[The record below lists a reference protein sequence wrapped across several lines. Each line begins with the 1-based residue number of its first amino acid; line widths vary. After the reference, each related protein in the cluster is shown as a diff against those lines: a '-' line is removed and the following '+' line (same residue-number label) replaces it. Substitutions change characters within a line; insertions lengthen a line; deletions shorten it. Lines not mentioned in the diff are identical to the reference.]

1 MKIIRKYHIHYL
13 LAAGLLYLFSVYAYK
28 QYNKA
33 PDLAKAGKKIELQI
47 LERLS
52 EMDRDLAD
60 AGIPDSLLNGHLSES
75 AIKMWM
81 DKPFVYGFFVG
92 DSLIWWNKYQTDIPP
107 VLRFARRHEPLTRLN
122 NAYYKVR
129 AVEHHINGLHTY
141 AVGLLPVRYAYQV
154 ENRYL
159 HNELN
164 FEDIPEGLHFS
175 LTTPLEANQSVR
187 IRGPEG
193 ETLFY
198 IYSNGEEGPSRV
210 PPIALLTLMGAFFLL
225 LGSAWH
231 LVLSPLLPQKV
242 PNTLRWILFVLL
254 SYAIRLVFLPDFANN
269 SVLFSPGVYASA
281 AWAPSLGHL
290 LLNVVVFGVAI
301 YFFCRKVNL
310 RQPQNGS
317 LRFIQQSVLLASVFL
332 LHLAFYLFLQTL
344 IFDSKLHFNLTQF
357 LQIGA
362 YGWIAVL
369 MAGVFMS
376 AVLLFSLKIMKWA
389 DRQPGDRQR
398 FLLSLLLALIIFLP
412 FVVYLPT
419 VYPVLLIVL
428 PAFFLLLI
436 IQYLPGPERRLPPVY
451 QFLLALLYTSVL
463 TGILLNVFNDRK
475 ERESE
480 RLFAN
485 LLLQPDY
492 LTEYLFAEVRDEI
505 GSDPLVIGYFKGE
518 EGISDKDLE
527 DEVNYVYL
535 KGELSKYD
543 VQVFAFAEDSLSLA
557 GELKKYYLMIDRE
570 GQATTVPGLYYF
582 PASPGRVEYLAI
594 LRIYDSPEGTAD
606 ARLLGRLLIAFRLK
620 SIGGSTV
627 YPELLLNNEN
637 MPAERH
643 VSYDY
648 AVYRNGMLVKKKGD
662 FPYPVRF
669 SSEEQV
675 NGRQS
680 HSEYEHQIYTDT
692 PEKVIWLSR
701 KKRSGTAIFS
711 LISILFFLYSL
722 AFLILLAAYHLL
734 RDPKAFRDM
743 LLLKNA
749 SFAVRIQLAVMGV
762 ILLSFIIIAAVV
774 IHNIRNEYDQYH
786 RQRLMRK
793 AQQILSN
800 LEYLKS
806 RSEVKDL
813 SWDAFINSGK
823 LRVALSNLSEVHA
836 MDFNLYR
843 KDGTLAESSQPAVF
857 KRGILSHLMHPMSRF
872 EMYDKLYSQFLQSEQ
887 IGELQFIA
895 AYMPLLDA
903 ENRVAGALN
912 VPYFAKERNLDEQ
925 IASFLIYFI
934 NIYIILLAM
943 AAILGFLISNSI
955 SRPIIQLGHRIRQ
968 IQLGGRNIPLQ
979 WKRQDEIGRLIEEY
993 NTMIGELEESAR
1005 KLAQTERESAW
1016 REMARQVA
1024 HEIKN
1029 PLTPMKLSIQ
1039 HLQRTAAGM
1048 SGSEGQR
1055 VYRVCETLLE
1065 QIDHLNVIA
1074 SEFSSFAQ
1082 MPEAQNKEVN
1092 IIRVLKSVVELYAGG
1107 RVAVSLSSDMS
1118 EYLVFA
1124 DEKQLNRVFQNLIK
1138 NAVESIPE
1146 EREGRVDVRVGTRAA
1161 EGRQWVE
1168 VQICDNGVGMSEE
1181 VQKEIFRPNFTTK
1194 STGSGLGLPIS
1205 QRIIR
1210 NAGGDI
1216 RVESKEGEGSCFY
1229 LTLPLLERRT
1239 PLT

>member
-1 MKIIRKYHIHYL
+1 MKSIRKYHIHYL
-13 LAAGLLYLFSVYAYK
+13 LAAGLLYLLSIYAYR
-28 QYNKA
+28 QYNKE
-33 PDLAKAGKKIELQI
+33 PDLARAGKKIESQI
-47 LERLS
+47 RERLS
-52 EMDRDLAD
+52 EIDRDLAD
-60 AGIPDSLLNGHLSES
+60 AALPDSLLSGHLSES
-75 AIKMWM
+75 LIRTWM

-129 AVEHHINGLHTY
+129 AVEHHINGRHTY
-141 AVGLLPVRYAYQV
+141 SVALLPVKYVYQV

-159 HNELN
+159 HNKLN
-164 FEDIPEGLHFS
+164 FEGIPEGLRFS
-175 LTTPLEANQSVR
+175 LTTPLQADHSVR

-198 IYSNGEEGPSRV
+198 IYRNGEAVPSGV
-210 PPIALLTLMGAFFLL
+210 PPMALLFLMGAILLL
-225 LGSAWH
+225 LGSVWQ
-231 LVLSPLLPQKV
+231 LLLSPLLPQKV
-242 PNTLRWILFVLL
+242 PNAWRWLLFVLI
-254 SYAIRLVFLPDFANN
+254 SYGIRLGFLPEFVNH

-281 AWAPSLGHL
+281 GWAPSLGHL
-290 LLNVVVFGVAI
+290 LLNVVVFALAV
-301 YFFCRKVNL
+301 YFFCRHVKL
-310 RQPQNGS
+310 LQPRNGS
-317 LRFIQQSVLLASVFL
+317 FRFILKSVLLASVFL

-344 IFDSKLHFNLTQF
+344 IFDSNLHFNLTQF

-376 AVLLFSLKIMKWA
+376 AVLLFSLKIMKWT
-389 DRQPGDRQR
+389 DRDARDRQR
-398 FLLSLLLALIIFLP
+398 FLLSLLMALILFLP
-412 FVVYLPT
+412 FVIYLPA
-419 VYPVLLIVL
+419 VYPLLLIVL
-428 PAFFLLLI
+428 PAFFLLLLI
-436 IQYLPGPERRLPPVY
+436 HYLDRPERRLPRVY
-451 QFLLALLYTSVL
+451 RFLLALLYTSVL

-492 LTEYLFAEVRDEI
+492 LTEYLFGEVRDEI

-535 KGELSKYD
+535 KGELSKYE
-543 VQVFAFAEDSLSLA
+543 VQVFAFTEDSLSLA
-557 GELKKYYLMIDRE
+557 EGLKKYYLMIDRE

-582 PASPGRVEYLAI
+582 PASPSRVEYLAI
-594 LRIYDSPEGTAD
+594 LRIYDSPEGSAN

-637 MPAERH
+637 MPSDRH
-643 VSYDY
+643 LSYDY

-669 SSEEQV
+669 SGEEQV
-675 NGRQS
+675 NRHKS
-680 HSEYEHQIYTDT
+680 HNEYEHHLYTDSA
-692 PEKVIWLSR
+692 EKVIWLSR
-701 KKRSGTAIFS
+701 KKPSITAFFS
-711 LISILFFLYSL
+711 LISILFFLFSL
-722 AFLILLAAYHLL
+722 AFILLLAAYHLL
-734 RDPKAFRDM
+734 HDPKAFRDA

-800 LEYLKS
+800 LEYLKG

-857 KRGILSHLMHPMSRF
+857 KRGILSQLMHPMSRY
-872 EMYDKLYSQFLQSEQ
+872 EMYDKLYSQFLQLEQ
-887 IGELQFIA
+887 IGELPFVA

-903 ENRVAGALN
+903 DNRVAGALN

-979 WKRQDEIGRLIEEY
+979 WKRQDEIGRLIKEY

-1048 SGSEGQR
+1048 SGREGQR

-1074 SEFSSFAQ
+1074 SEFSNFAQ
-1082 MPEAQNKEVN
+1082 MPEAENQAVN
-1092 IIRVLKSVVELYAGG
+1092 IIRVLKAVVELYAGG
-1107 RVAVSLSSDMS
+1107 RVAVSMNSDMP
-1118 EYLVFA
+1118 ECMVFA

-1146 EREGRVDVRVGTRAA
+1146 EREGRVDVHVGIREA
-1161 EGRQWVE
+1161 EGRKWVE
-1168 VQICDNGVGMSEE
+1168 VRICDNGVGMSDELR
-1181 VQKEIFRPNFTTK
+1181 KEIFRPNFTTK

-1216 RVESKEGEGSCFY
+1216 RVESVEGEGSCFY
-1229 LTLPLLERRT
+1229 LTLPVLD
-1239 PLT
+1239 

>member
-1 MKIIRKYHIHYL
+1 MNIIRKYQLHYL
-13 LAAGLLYLFSVYAYK
+13 LAAALLYFLAIYIYRQSIK
-28 QYNKA
+28 L
-33 PDLAKAGKKIELQI
+33 PDLVAVGKKIEAQI
-47 LERLS
+47 GTRLS
-52 EMDRDLAD
+52 EIDRDLAD
-60 AGIPDSLLNGHLSES
+60 LSFPDSLLNEHQSE
-75 AIKMWM
+75 ALIRKWI
-81 DKPFVYGFFVG
+81 DKPYIYGYFLD
-92 DSLIWWNKYQTDIPP
+92 DSLIWWNSYETDIPP

-129 AVEHHINGLHTY
+129 AKEHYIKGLHTY
-141 AVGLLPVRYAYQV
+141 AVALLPIQYAYQV

-159 HNELN
+159 QNKLN

-175 LTTPLEANQSVR
+175 PTPPMKADRSVR

-198 IYSNGEEGPSRV
+198 IYSNGENRPTGV
-210 PPIALLTLMGAFFLL
+210 PALALLALFGAFFLL
-225 LGSAWH
+225 LAASWNLA
-231 LVLSPLLPQKV
+231 VSPLLHQKV
-242 PNTLRWILFVLL
+242 PSFLRWILFLL
-254 SYAIRLVFLPDFANN
+254 LAYGIRLLFPPGFVGDSL
-269 SVLFSPGVYASA
+269 LFSPGIYASA
-281 AWAPSLGHL
+281 TWASSLGSL
-290 LLNVVVFGVAI
+290 LLNEVIFGLAVW
-301 YFFCRKVNL
+301 FFYRNVNVRL
-310 RQPQNGS
+310 PENRY
-317 LRFIQQSVLLASVFL
+317 LRFILQSVLLASIIL

-344 IFDSKLHFNLTQF
+344 IFDSNLHFDLTQF

-362 YGWIAVL
+362 YGWLAVL
-369 MAGVFMS
+369 MAGIFIS
-376 AVLLFSLKIMKWA
+376 LLILYTVKIIKWI
-389 DRQPGDRQR
+389 DREVRDRKR
-398 FLLSLLLALIIFLP
+398 FLLSLLLSYAISLP
-412 FVVYLPT
+412 FLIYLIG
-419 VYPVLLIVL
+419 VFSGLYILLPSL
-428 PAFFLLLI
+428 FLLLI
-436 IQYLPGPERRLPPVY
+436 LHYLLRAERKLSIPY
-451 QFLLALLYTSVL
+451 YLLFALLYASLL

-480 RLFAN
+480 SLFAN

-492 LTEYLFAEVRDEI
+492 LTEYLFAEVRNEI
-505 GSDPLVIGYFKGE
+505 GSDPLVIGYFKRE
-518 EGISDKDLE
+518 KGISDRDLE

-543 VQVFAFAEDSLSLA
+543 VQVLAFGKDSLHMA
-557 GELKKYYLMIDRE
+557 DALKKYYLMIDRE

-582 PASPGRVEYLAI
+582 PSSPGRMEYLAI
-594 LRIYDSPEGTAD
+594 LRVYDTPEENSD

-627 YPELLLNNEN
+627 YPELLINNEK
-637 MPAERH
+637 MPADRH

-662 FPYPVRF
+662 FPYPVRI
-669 SSEEQV
+669 SDKEK
-675 NGRQS
+675 RQWS
-680 HSEYEHQIYTDT
+680 YADKKYEHQIYTETQD
-692 PEKVIWLSR
+692 KVIWLSR
-701 KKRSGTAIFS
+701 KKHSATNIFS
-711 LISILFFLYSL
+711 QISILFFLYSL
-722 AFLILLAAYHLL
+722 AFLLIVAANLLF
-734 RDPKAFRDM
+734 RDPKTFRDI

-793 AQQILSN
+793 AQQILLN
-800 LEYLKS
+800 LEYLKG
-806 RSEVKDL
+806 RSKMKDL
-813 SWDAFINSGK
+813 SWDAFINSGR

-843 KDGTLAESSQPAVF
+843 IDGTLAESSQPAVF
-857 KRGILSHLMHPMSRF
+857 KRGILSKLMHPMSRY
-872 EMYDKLYSQFLQSEQ
+872 ELYNKLYSQFLQSEQ
-887 IGELQFIA
+887 IGKLPFIA
-895 AYMPLLDA
+895 AYIPLLDA
-903 ENRVAGALN
+903 NNRVVGALN

-955 SRPIIQLGHRIRQ
+955 SRPIIQLGQRIRQ

-993 NTMIGELEESAR
+993 NIMIDELEESAQ

-1039 HLQRTAAGM
+1039 HLQRTAASM
-1048 SGSEGQR
+1048 SGSEGRR

-1065 QIDHLNVIA
+1065 QIDHLNLIA
-1074 SEFSSFAQ
+1074 SEFSNFAQ

-1092 IIRVLKSVVELYAGG
+1092 IIPVLQSVVELYEKG
-1107 RVAVSLSSDMS
+1107 RVAVSLHS
-1118 EYLVFA
+1118 EIPECFVFA

-1146 EREGRVDVRVGTRAA
+1146 EKEGRVTIQARIIRDMGHR
-1161 EGRQWVE
+1161 WVE
-1168 VQICDNGVGMSEE
+1168 VRICDNGVGISAE

-1194 STGSGLGLPIS
+1194 SRGSGLGLPIS

-1229 LTLPLLERRT
+1229 LTLPLLEHNT
-1239 PLT
+1239 SLS

>member
-1 MKIIRKYHIHYL
+1 MKIIRKYQLHYL
-13 LAAGLLYLFSVYAYK
+13 LAAGLLYFFAIYAYRQSVK
-28 QYNKA
+28 L
-33 PDLAKAGKKIELQI
+33 PDLVEAGEKIESQI
-47 LERLS
+47 RSRLS
-52 EMDRDLAD
+52 EIDRDLAD
-60 AGIPDSLLNGHLSES
+60 ASFPDSLLNGHINEALL
-75 AIKMWM
+75 KTWM
-81 DKPFVYGFFVG
+81 EKPYVYGFFLG
-92 DSLIWWNKYQTDIPP
+92 DSLIWWNSYQTDIPP

-129 AVEHHINGLHTY
+129 AAEHPINGLHTY
-141 AVGLLPVRYAYQV
+141 AVALLPVRYAYQV

-164 FEDIPEGLHFS
+164 FEGIPGGLHFS
-175 LTTPLEANQSVR
+175 LTPPMEADRSVR

-198 IYSNGEEGPSRV
+198 IYSNGEEGAANV
-210 PPIALLTLMGAFFLL
+210 PAMALLALFGAFFLL
-225 LGSAWH
+225 LAGAWH
-231 LVLSPLLPQKV
+231 LLLSPLLPAKV
-242 PNTLRWILFVLL
+242 PVFLRWLLFVLL
-254 SYAIRLVFLPDFANN
+254 AYGIRRVFLPGFVSH
-269 SVLFSPGVYASA
+269 SVLFSPGIYASA
-281 AWAPSLGHL
+281 SWAPSLGHL
-290 LLNVVVFGVAI
+290 LLNVGVFGLAVC
-301 YFFCRKVNL
+301 FFFRHVNL
-310 RQPQNGS
+310 RLPREWR
-317 LRFIQQSVLLASVFL
+317 LRFLLQSLLLASVFL

-344 IFDSKLHFNLTQF
+344 IFDSNLHFNLTQF
-357 LQIGA
+357 LRIGV
-362 YGWIAVL
+362 YGWLAVL
-369 MAGVFMS
+369 LAGVFIS
-376 AVLLFSLKIMKWA
+376 AVLLFTVKVMQWIERES
-389 DRQPGDRQR
+389 PGRKH
-398 FLLSLLLALIIFLP
+398 FLLSLLPALLIFLP
-412 FVVYLPT
+412 FLFYVT
-419 VYPVLLIVL
+419 GIYPGLLIVL
-428 PAFFLLLI
+428 PALFLLLLI
-436 IQYLPGPERRLPPVY
+436 HYLLRGGRQVSLLY
-451 QFLLALLYTSVL
+451 QILLALLYTSVL

-543 VQVFAFAEDSLSLA
+543 VQVFAYAEDSLRLA
-557 GELKKYYLMIDRE
+557 EALKKYYFMIDRE
-570 GQATTVPGLYYF
+570 GQATAVPGLYYF
-582 PASPGRVEYLAI
+582 PSSPGRVEYLAI
-594 LRIYDSPEGTAD
+594 LRIYDATDENTD

-627 YPELLLNNEN
+627 YPGLLLNNEN
-637 MPAERH
+637 MAADRH

-669 SSEEQV
+669 GRKEEE
-675 NGRQS
+675 NWRQS
-680 HSEYEHQIYTDT
+680 HSGYEHQIYSES
-692 PEKVIWLSR
+692 PGKVIWLSR
-701 KKRSGTAIFS
+701 KKRSATAIFS

-722 AFLILLAAYHLL
+722 AFLLLLAAYRLI
-734 RDPKAFRDM
+734 RDPKAFRDT

-762 ILLSFIIIAAVV
+762 ILLSFVIIAAVV

-793 AQQILSN
+793 ARQILSN
-800 LEYLKS
+800 LEYLKG

-813 SWDAFINSGK
+813 SWDAFINSGR

-843 KDGTLAESSQPAVF
+843 IDGTLAESSQPAVF
-857 KRGILSHLMHPMSRF
+857 KRGILSRLMHPMSRY
-872 EMYDKLYSQFLQSEQ
+872 EVYDKLYSQFLQSER
-887 IGELQFIA
+887 IGELPFIA
-895 AYMPLLDA
+895 AYVPLLDA
-903 ENRVAGALN
+903 DNRVAGALN
-912 VPYFAKERNLDEQ
+912 VPYFAKEQNLDEQ
-925 IASFLIYFI
+925 ISSFLIYFI

-943 AAILGFLISNSI
+943 AAMLGFLISNSI
-955 SRPIIQLGHRIRQ
+955 SGPIIQLGHRIRQ

-1039 HLQRTAAGM
+1039 HLQRTAAAM

-1055 VYRVCETLLE
+1055 VYRVCKTLLE
-1065 QIDHLNVIA
+1065 QIDHLNLIA

-1082 MPEAQNKEVN
+1082 MPEAENKEVN
-1092 IIRVLKSVVELYAGG
+1092 IIPVLRSVVELYAGG
-1107 RVAVSLSSDMS
+1107 RAAVSLRS
-1118 EYLVFA
+1118 EVSECIVFA

-1146 EREGRVDVRVGTRAA
+1146 EREGRVDVHLRIRHEKG
-1161 EGRQWVE
+1161 QPWVE
-1168 VQICDNGVGMSEE
+1168 VRICDNGVGMSAE

-1229 LTLPLLERRT
+1229 LTLPLPEHGAS
-1239 PLT
+1239 LT